1 MHCKDKVKMGGEIV
15 EKDRGSK
22 VIAVVALCIAVVGVT
37 LGFAAFSNTLNI
49 KPSANVTPTGD
60 TFNVDFSSSDSAVE
74 TNPVTPVKNPTSL
87 VAGNATINNSG
98 SNPEISGLTAT
109 FTEPGQDVTYTFYV
123 HNVGEYEAFLK
134 SITYNNE
141 ATSSSFRKCTAGSGT
156 TDALVQAACDDIT
169 VSVKVGSDAEVTATN
184 SNITSHSLAK
194 DANETVVVKIAYAAG
209 GDRADGD
216 FTVAFGDIALLY
228 STVD

>member
-1 MHCKDKVKMGGEIV
+1 M

-22 VIAVVALCIAVVGVT
+22 VIAVVALCVAVVGVT

-49 KPSANVTPTGD
+49 KPSASVSPTGS

-74 TNPVTPVKNPTSL
+74 TNLVTPVKDPDSIT
-87 VAGNATINNSG
+87 AGNATINNAG

-123 HNVGEYEAFLK
+123 HNIGEYDAFLK
-134 SITYNNE
+134 SITYNN
-141 ATSSSFRKCTAGSGT
+141 TTDGSTFRTCTANGGT
-156 TDALVQAACDDIT
+156 TDSLVQAACDDIT
-169 VSVKVGSDAEVTATN
+169 VSVKVGSDAEVTTTKP
-184 SNITSHSLAK
+184 NITGHSLAI
-194 DANETVVVKIAYAAG
+194 DAHETVEVKIEYASG

-216 FTVAFGDIALLY
+216 FSVEFGDIALLY

>member
-1 MHCKDKVKMGGEIV
+1 M

-49 KPSANVTPTGD
+49 KSSATVNPSGEA
-60 TFNVDFSSSDSAVE
+60 FNVDFSSSDAAVK
-74 TNPVTPVKNPTSL
+74 TDPVTPTKDPTSL

-98 SNPEISGLTAT
+98 SNPQISGLTAT
-109 FTEPGQDVTYTFYV
+109 FTEPGQSATYTFYV
-123 HNVGEYEAFLK
+123 HNIGEYDAFLK
-134 SITYNNE
+134 SITYNN
-141 ATSSSFRKCTAGSGT
+141 ATSGDTFKVCTAGEET
-156 TDALVQAACDDIT
+156 TDSLVQAACDDIT
-169 VSVKVGSDAEVTATN
+169 VSVTVGATGPVTTTN
-184 SNITSHSLAK
+184 SNITGHSLAI
-194 DANETVVVKIAYAAG
+194 DAHETVTVKIEYAAG

>member
-1 MHCKDKVKMGGEIV
+1 M

-22 VIAVVALCIAVVGVT
+22 VIAVVALCVAVVGVT
-37 LGFAAFSNTLNI
+37 LGFAAFSTTLNI
-49 KPSANVTPTGD
+49 KPSASVSPTGS

-74 TNPVTPVKNPTSL
+74 TNLVTPVKDPDSIT
-87 VAGNATINNSG
+87 AGNATINNAG
-98 SNPEISGLTAT
+98 SNPEIRGLTAT

-123 HNVGEYEAFLK
+123 HNIGEYDAFLK
-134 SITYNNE
+134 SITYNN
-141 ATSSSFRKCTAGSGT
+141 AASGSTFRKCTAGGGT
-156 TDALVQAACDDIT
+156 TDSLVQNACDDIT
-169 VSVKVGSDAEVTATN
+169 VSVKVGSDAEVTTTKP
-184 SNITSHSLAK
+184 NITGHSLAI
-194 DANETVVVKIAYAAG
+194 DAHETVVVKIAYAAG

>member
-1 MHCKDKVKMGGEIV
+1 M

-49 KPSANVTPTGD
+49 KSSATVNPSGEA
-60 TFNVDFSSSDSAVE
+60 FNVDFSSSDAAVE
-74 TNPVTPVKNPTSL
+74 TDPVTPTKDPSSL

-98 SNPEISGLTAT
+98 SNPQISGLTAT
-109 FTEPGQDVTYTFYV
+109 FTEPGQSATYTFYV
-123 HNVGEYEAFLK
+123 HNIGEYDAFLK
-134 SITYNNE
+134 SITYNN
-141 ATSSSFRKCTAGSGT
+141 AAGGSTFRTCTAGSGT
-156 TDALVQAACDDIT
+156 TDSLVQAACDDIT
-169 VSVKVGSDAEVTATN
+169 VSVKVGSDAEVTAT
-184 SNITSHSLAK
+184 STGITGHSLAQ

-228 STVD
+228 SSVD